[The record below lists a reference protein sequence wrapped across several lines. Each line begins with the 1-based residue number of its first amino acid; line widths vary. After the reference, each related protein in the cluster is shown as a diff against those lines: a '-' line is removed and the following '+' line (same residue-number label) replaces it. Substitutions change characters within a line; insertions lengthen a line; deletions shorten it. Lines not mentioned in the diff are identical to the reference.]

1 MPSLIR
7 TEADELTY
15 CLHVMGRYEIEKMMM
30 EDGFD
35 FDTLPTLWNQ
45 KYKEYLGIDVL
56 NDKEGILQDV
66 HWSGGSFGYFPSYA
80 LGNLYAAQLMHYM
93 RKDFDVDEALSTGK
107 IIKFKKWLCKKAFP
121 YGSLMDVND
130 WIIKVTGEPLNP
142 QYYIDYLTEKFK
154 I

>member
-1 MPSLIR
+1 MPTSPHR
-7 TEADELTY
+7 A
-15 CLHVMGRYEIEKMMM
+15 
-30 EDGFD
+30 
-35 FDTLPTLWNQ
+35 TLLVDVDQLPSLWNQ

-142 QYYIDYLTEKFK
+142 QYYIDYLIEKYTK
-154 I
+154 IYNI